1 MVLLSQYIRATAITG
16 RSDTLNASWFA
27 GRQGGRW
34 AEQTVRAAM
43 PERAHVKPPRAPDA
57 ARPAPDPAESLRK
70 LEELVVYSL
79 PDSTF
84 TDFVAQVSKVSAAD
98 LQRIAA
104 RYIQPDKMAVVIV
117 GDRKV
122 IEGPV
127 RNRNL
132 GPVNFVAIDELFR

>member
-1 MVLLSQYIRATAITG
+1 MVLLSPYIRATAITG

-70 LEELVVYSL
+70 LEELHAAGVLTDAELETARARL
-79 PDSTF
+79 P
-84 TDFVAQVSKVSAAD
+84 
-98 LQRIAA
+98 
-104 RYIQPDKMAVVIV
+104 
-117 GDRKV
+117 G
-122 IEGPV
+122 
-127 RNRNL
+127 
-132 GPVNFVAIDELFR
+132 